1 MYRSKLVS
9 EFSRQSTSSI
19 AIDYNFS
26 RITSNEKGICEMPLI
41 NADFADGGS
50 LIFAGYCFHL
60 KKKKKQFQAEV
71 DMFRGIR
78 EFDSSAST
86 EGV

>member
-9 EFSRQSTSSI
+9 EFLRQPTSSI
-19 AIDYNFS
+19 AIDYNVS

-50 LIFAGYCFHL
+50 LISAGPTAF
-60 KKKKKQFQAEV
+60 
-71 DMFRGIR
+71 I
-78 EFDSSAST
+78 
-86 EGV
+86 

>member
-9 EFSRQSTSSI
+9 ELLRQPTSSI

>member
-9 EFSRQSTSSI
+9 EFLRQPTSSI

-78 EFDSSAST
+78 EFD
-86 EGV
+86 

>member
-9 EFSRQSTSSI
+9 KFSRQSTSSI